1 MQRDFL
7 INSLKTKTKYNMTT
21 TRKRIKQQSAAE
33 LMEMFKAEI
42 QMNMP
47 MFVVEKMVREDT
59 ATKENKNNIITEDN
73 IKENKVE
80 EDSSEKVVRR
90 GHRSVRNK
98 KSMAKDKSTDLK
110 SKQEQDSANK
120 ALDSKTVS
128 SEEVKLTES
137 ALIPNK
143 NMNAHASTENVQPN
157 CINAQNKRRGA
168 KIKITPKKMRDS
180 VVTLDDCDLTSK
192 LRPYKNNKGQ

>member
-21 TRKRIKQQSAAE
+21 MRKRIKQQSAAE
-33 LMEMFKAEI
+33 LMEMFKVEI
-42 QMNMP
+42 QMNIP
-47 MFVVEKMVREDT
+47 MFVVEKMVHEDT

-98 KSMAKDKSTDLK
+98 KSIAKDKSTDLK
-110 SKQEQDSANK
+110 SKPEQDPANK
-120 ALDSKTVS
+120 ALDNKTVS
-128 SEEVKLTES
+128 NEEIKRIENVV
-137 ALIPNK
+137 IPNK
-143 NMNAHASTENVQPN
+143 NMNAYASTENVQPI
-157 CINAQNKRRGA
+157 CANAQTKRRGA

-192 LRPYKNNKGQ
+192 LKPYKNNKAQ